1 MVDWRK
7 DACKTMWFLSD
18 LEREQRGAKLT
29 LRYHNKKR
37 TQNARRT
44 HVSPKK
50 RKLVPRFLEL
60 T

>member
-29 LRYHNKKR
+29 PEQHKNSNNHPWKTENRAIFGSS
-37 TQNARRT
+37 Q
-44 HVSPKK
+44 
-50 RKLVPRFLEL
+50 
-60 T
+60 

>member
-37 TQNARRT
+37 TQNAR
-44 HVSPKK
+44 
-50 RKLVPRFLEL
+50 
-60 T
+60 